1 MQMKFVRNLFESR
14 PVLSPERMPDQGLI
28 LSSNDSVDAHIQCAR
43 AMDHSFLIVYTTNGS
58 EFTLDL
64 SRMPGK
70 TLNAWW
76 YNPRDGQ
83 LYSASHS
90 TTSRPFKEFREKK
103 ITAFDPP
110 GQPGD
115 DQDWVL
121 VIDDA
126 SKKYRPPGSDL

>member
-1 MQMKFVRNLFESR
+1 MDKPGRIDKASHHNFFWYDALHLEGGMQMKFVRNLFESR

-76 YNPRDGQ
+76 LLTARIPGMNALTY
-83 LYSASHS
+83 HS
-90 TTSRPFKEFREKK
+90 SRNLSVNKK
-103 ITAFDPP
+103 
-110 GQPGD
+110 
-115 DQDWVL
+115 
-121 VIDDA
+121 
-126 SKKYRPPGSDL
+126 